1 MTSNFV
7 SLGSK
12 VDFGAKTL
20 KVLAVIGLGLAMSGC
35 VASSRLGGGL
45 ITPSQEAA
53 PQSGPAETDATPPVA
68 SEPIAGTELPPP
80 GTSAQT
86 TPASEAAPAPA
97 TAAPPLTGTPKIA
110 LLLPLSASGGT
121 GGAAQAL
128 KNAADLAMA
137 DLPGASIELVIK
149 DERGTPD
156 GAREATKQ
164 AIAEGASVI
173 IGPLLASSVQATGSI
188 ARSANRPVIAFST
201 DIGVAGR
208 GVYLLSFLPQ
218 SDVDRILS
226 FAASKGKKTIAAL
239 IPESTYGNAVNA
251 TLQDVAARNGITI
264 KAIERYTPGAIDP
277 AAQRL
282 SAIKD
287 QIDALFIPENGDNAA
302 SVAKALSG
310 AGLDPKKIQLLG
322 TSAWDDPRIFST
334 SAFANGWFAMPDKSG
349 YETFAA
355 KYRERFGSDPTR
367 IATLAY
373 DAVFLLNALKKN
385 KGDKAFDAET
395 LATPEGAIGLDGLFR
410 FRQDG
415 TNQRGLVIMQVNKGG
430 AVKIDNAP
438 TNFP

>member
-1 MTSNFV
+1 M
-7 SLGSK
+7 
-12 VDFGAKTL
+12 DFGAKAL
-20 KVLAVIGLGLAMSGC
+20 KILAVIGLGLALSGC
-35 VASSRLGGGL
+35 IASSRLGGGL

-53 PQSGPAETDATPPVA
+53 PQTGPAETDATPPVA

-80 GTSAQT
+80 GASAQT
-86 TPASEAAPAPA
+86 TPASEAAPAPV
-97 TAAPPLTGTPKIA
+97 TAAPPLSGTPKIA

-121 GGAAQAL
+121 GTAAQAL

-137 DLPGASIELVIK
+137 DLPGASVELIVK

-188 ARSANRPVIAFST
+188 ARTANRPVIAFST

-226 FAASKGKKTIAAL
+226 FAAAKGKKTIAAL

-287 QIDALFIPENGDNAA
+287 QIDALFIPENGDNASA
-302 SVAKALSG
+302 VAKALSS

-334 SAFANGWFAMPDKSG
+334 SAFVNGWFAMPDKSG
-349 YETFAA
+349 FETFAA

-415 TNQRGLVIMQVNKGG
+415 TNQRGLVVMQVNKGG
-430 AVKIDNAP
+430 ATKIDNAP